1 MSRLKFSQDS
11 KVTLGKIIGH
21 FGVRGWLKVFSYT
34 KPREQITKYQ
44 EIKIDNDHL
53 NSNFELEDWKIHGNQ
68 ILLKIKKFDNR
79 DDAEVF
85 KNSLIIIDRK
95 NLPDLTEGQYYWNDL
110 EGMEVHGIDGKKIG
124 KVSHMIET
132 GSNDVMVME
141 DNKELI
147 PFIFGQVVKKVDLEK
162 NLIEVDWN
170 WD

>member
-11 KVTLGKIIGH
+11 KVILGKIVGH
-21 FGVRGWLKVFSYT
+21 FGVRGWLKIFSYT
-34 KPREQITKYQ
+34 NPREQITKYQ
-44 EIKIDNDHL
+44 EIKIDNDNL
-53 NSNFELEDWKIHGNQ
+53 KSDFKLEDWKIHGKQ

-79 DDAEVF
+79 NDVEIFID
-85 KNSLIIIDRK
+85 NQLIIDRK
-95 NLPDLTEGQYYWNDL
+95 NLPELTEGQYYWNDL
-110 EGMEVHGIDGKKIG
+110 EGMEVQEIDGKKIG

-141 DNKELI
+141 NNKDLI
-147 PFIFGQVVKKVDLEK
+147 PFIFGEVVKKVDLEK

>member
-11 KVTLGKIIGH
+11 KVTLGKIVGH
-21 FGVRGWLKVFSYT
+21 FGVKGWLKVLSYT
-34 KPREQITKYQ
+34 KPREQIKKYQ

-53 NSNFELEDWKIHGNQ
+53 KSDFKLEAWKIHGNHV
-68 ILLKIKKFDNR
+68 LLKIEKFDNR
-79 DDAEVF
+79 DDACVF
-85 KNSLIIIDRK
+85 INSQIIIDRK
-95 NLPDLTEGQYYWNDL
+95 NLPNLTEGQYYWNDL
-110 EGMEVHGIDGKKIG
+110 EGMEVQGIDGNKIG

-147 PFIFGQVVKKVDLEK
+147 PFIFGQVVKKVDIEK

-170 WD
+170 WE

>member
-11 KVTLGKIIGH
+11 KVTLGKIVSH
-21 FGVRGWLKVFSYT
+21 FGVKGWLKVFSYT

-53 NSNFELEDWKIHGNQ
+53 KSDFKLEAWKIHGKH
-68 ILLKIKKFDNR
+68 ILLKIEKFDNR
-79 DDAEVF
+79 DDAGVF
-85 KNSLIIIDRK
+85 INSQIIIDRK
-95 NLPDLTEGQYYWNDL
+95 NLPNLAEGQYYWSDL

-170 WD
+170 WE